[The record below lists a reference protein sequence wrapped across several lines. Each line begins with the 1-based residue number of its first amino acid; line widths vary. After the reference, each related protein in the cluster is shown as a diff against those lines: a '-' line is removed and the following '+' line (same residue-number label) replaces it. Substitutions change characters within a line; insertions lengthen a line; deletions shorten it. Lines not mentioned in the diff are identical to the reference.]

1 MKNSS
6 IKTTAIEALWR
17 ENPSLTK
24 LMGICPI
31 IAMSSS
37 VSIAI
42 GLGLAT
48 LIVIITSNII
58 ASAIRQQLNLATR
71 VPSLIFIIA
80 TMVTA
85 LEMLMQV
92 SFYGLFELLGV
103 FLPLIV
109 VNQIVLMSAESSA
122 SQKSLSNSV
131 LDGFLTG
138 LGFLLVLVLISSI
151 RELIGNGSLFDN
163 MEVLFGSVAKDWV
176 IHPLGNNFQF
186 RLLLMPPGALLIF
199 GVVIAAKNAFSKK
212 PL

>member
-31 IAMSSS
+31 IAVSSS
-37 VSIAI
+37 VSTAI

-58 ASAIRQQLNLATR
+58 ASVIRQQLNSVTR
-71 VPSLIFIIA
+71 VPILIFIIA

-92 SFYGLFELLGV
+92 SFYELFELLGV

-109 VNQIVLMSAESSA
+109 VNHIVLMSAESNA

-131 LDGFLTG
+131 LDSFLTG

-163 MEVLFGSVAKDWV
+163 MEILFGSVAKEWV
-176 IHPLGNNFQF
+176 INPFGNDFQF
-186 RLLLMPPGALLIF
+186 RLLLMPPGALLVF
-199 GVVIAAKNAFSKK
+199 GVVIAAKNTFSKK
-212 PL
+212 T

>member
-176 IHPLGNNFQF
+176 IHPFGNDFQF
-186 RLLLMPPGALLIF
+186 RLILMPPGALLIL
-199 GVVIAAKNAFSKK
+199 GAVIAAKNTFSKK
-212 PL
+212 T

>member
-6 IKTTAIEALWR
+6 IKTTAIESLWR

-48 LIVIITSNII
+48 LFVIITSNII
-58 ASAIRQQLNLATR
+58 ASAVRQQLNLATR

-151 RELIGNGSLFDN
+151 RELIGNGSLFEN

-176 IHPLGNNFQF
+176 IHPFGNDFQF
-186 RLLLMPPGALLIF
+186 RLILMPPGALLIL
-199 GVVIAAKNAFSKK
+199 GAVIAAKNTFSKK
-212 PL
+212 T

>member
-6 IKTTAIEALWR
+6 IKTTAIDSLWR

-58 ASAIRQQLNLATR
+58 ASAIRQQLSLATR

-176 IHPLGNNFQF
+176 IHPFGNDFQF
-186 RLLLMPPGALLIF
+186 RLILMPPGALLIL
-199 GVVIAAKNAFSKK
+199 GAVIAAKNAFSKK
-212 PL
+212 T

>member
-176 IHPLGNNFQF
+176 IHPFANNFQF

-199 GVVIAAKNAFSKK
+199 GVVIAAKNTFSKK

>member
-6 IKTTAIEALWR
+6 KKTTAIEALWR

-37 VSIAI
+37 VSTAI

-58 ASAIRQQLNLATR
+58 ASVIRQQLNSVTR
-71 VPSLIFIIA
+71 VPILIFIIA

-92 SFYGLFELLGV
+92 SFYELFELLGV

-109 VNQIVLMSAESSA
+109 VNHIVLMSAESNA

-131 LDGFLTG
+131 LESFLTG

-163 MEVLFGSVAKDWV
+163 MEILFGSVAKEWV
-176 IHPLGNNFQF
+176 INPFGNDFQF
-186 RLLLMPPGALLIF
+186 RLLLMPPGALLVF
-199 GVVIAAKNAFSKK
+199 GVVIAAKNTFSKK
-212 PL
+212 T

>member
-6 IKTTAIEALWR
+6 IKTTAIESLWR

-48 LIVIITSNII
+48 LFVIITSNII

-80 TMVTA
+80 AMVTA

-151 RELIGNGSLFDN
+151 RELIGNGSLFEN

-176 IHPLGNNFQF
+176 IHPFGNDFQF
-186 RLLLMPPGALLIF
+186 RLILMPPGALLIL
-199 GVVIAAKNAFSKK
+199 GAVIAAKNTFSKK
-212 PL
+212 T

>member
-48 LIVIITSNII
+48 LFVIITSNII

-109 VNQIVLMSAESSA
+109 VNQIVLMSAESGA

-151 RELIGNGSLFDN
+151 RELIGNGSLFEN

-176 IHPLGNNFQF
+176 IHPFGNDFQF
-186 RLLLMPPGALLIF
+186 RLILMPPGALLIL
-199 GVVIAAKNAFSKK
+199 GGVIAAKNTFSKK
-212 PL
+212 T

>member
-31 IAMSSS
+31 IAISSS

-131 LDGFLTG
+131 LEGFLTG

-176 IHPLGNNFQF
+176 IHPLGDNFQF

-199 GVVIAAKNAFSKK
+199 CVVIAAKNAFSNKT
-212 PL
+212 L

>member
-6 IKTTAIEALWR
+6 IKTTAIESLWR

-48 LIVIITSNII
+48 LFVIITSNII

-131 LDGFLTG
+131 LEGFLTG

-151 RELIGNGSLFDN
+151 RELIGNGSLFEN

-176 IHPLGNNFQF
+176 IHPFGNDFQF
-186 RLLLMPPGALLIF
+186 RLILMPPGALLIL
-199 GVVIAAKNAFSKK
+199 GAVIAAKNTFSKK
-212 PL
+212 T

>member
-6 IKTTAIEALWR
+6 IKTTAIESLWR

-48 LIVIITSNII
+48 LFVIITSNII

-85 LEMLMQV
+85 LEMLIQV

-131 LDGFLTG
+131 LEGFLTG

-151 RELIGNGSLFDN
+151 RELIGNGSLFEN

-176 IHPLGNNFQF
+176 IHPFGNDFQF
-186 RLLLMPPGALLIF
+186 RLILMPPGALLIL
-199 GVVIAAKNAFSKK
+199 GAVIAAKNTFSKK
-212 PL
+212 T

>member
-92 SFYGLFELLGV
+92 SFYGLFELLGI
-103 FLPLIV
+103 FFPLIV

-176 IHPLGNNFQF
+176 IHPFGNNFQF

>member
-6 IKTTAIEALWR
+6 IKTTAIDSLWR

-48 LIVIITSNII
+48 LFVIITSNII

-176 IHPLGNNFQF
+176 IHPFGNDFQF
-186 RLLLMPPGALLIF
+186 RLILMPPGALLIL
-199 GVVIAAKNAFSKK
+199 GAVIAAKNTFSKK
-212 PL
+212 T

>member
-1 MKNSS
+1 VKNSS

-31 IAMSSS
+31 IAVSSS
-37 VSIAI
+37 VSTAI

-58 ASAIRQQLNLATR
+58 ASVIRQQLNSVTR
-71 VPSLIFIIA
+71 VPILIFIIA

-92 SFYGLFELLGV
+92 SFYELFELLGV

-109 VNQIVLMSAESSA
+109 VNHIVLMSAESNA

-131 LDGFLTG
+131 LESFLTG

-163 MEVLFGSVAKDWV
+163 MEILFGSVAKEWV
-176 IHPLGNNFQF
+176 INPFGNDFQF
-186 RLLLMPPGALLIF
+186 RLLLMPPGALLVF
-199 GVVIAAKNAFSKK
+199 GVVIAAKNTFSKK
-212 PL
+212 T

>member
-131 LDGFLTG
+131 LDGFLAG

-176 IHPLGNNFQF
+176 IHPFGNDFQF
-186 RLLLMPPGALLIF
+186 RLILMPPGALLIL
-199 GVVIAAKNAFSKK
+199 GGVIAAKNTFSKK
-212 PL
+212 I

>member
-6 IKTTAIEALWR
+6 IKTTAIDSLWR

-48 LIVIITSNII
+48 LFVIITSNII

-71 VPSLIFIIA
+71 VPSLIFIIV

-131 LDGFLTG
+131 LGGFLTG

-176 IHPLGNNFQF
+176 IHPFGNDFQF
-186 RLLLMPPGALLIF
+186 RLILMPPGALLIL
-199 GVVIAAKNAFSKK
+199 GGVIAVKNTFSKK
-212 PL
+212 T

>member
-6 IKTTAIEALWR
+6 IKTTAIEALWC

-37 VSIAI
+37 VSTAI

-48 LIVIITSNII
+48 LVVIITSNII
-58 ASAIRQQLNLATR
+58 ASVIRQQLNIATR
-71 VPSLIFIIA
+71 VPILIFTIA

-92 SFYGLFELLGV
+92 SFYELFELLGV

-109 VNQIVLMSAESSA
+109 VNHIVLMSAELNTRHNSI
-122 SQKSLSNSV
+122 SNAV

-163 MEVLFGSVAKDWV
+163 MEILFGSVARDWV
-176 IHPLGNNFQF
+176 IHPFGNDFQF

-199 GVVIAAKNAFSKK
+199 GLVIAAKNTFGKK
-212 PL
+212 T

>member
-6 IKTTAIEALWR
+6 IKTTAIDSLWR

-103 FLPLIV
+103 FLPLVV

-138 LGFLLVLVLISSI
+138 LGFLLVLVLIGSI

-176 IHPLGNNFQF
+176 IHPFGNDFQF
-186 RLLLMPPGALLIF
+186 RLILMPPGALLIL
-199 GVVIAAKNAFSKK
+199 GAVIAAKNTFSKK
-212 PL
+212 T

>member
-92 SFYGLFELLGV
+92 SFYGLFELLGI

-176 IHPLGNNFQF
+176 IHPFGNNFQF

-199 GVVIAAKNAFSKK
+199 GVVIAAKNTFSKK

>member
-6 IKTTAIEALWR
+6 IKTTAIESLWR

-176 IHPLGNNFQF
+176 IHPFGNDFQF
-186 RLLLMPPGALLIF
+186 RLILMPPGALLIL
-199 GVVIAAKNAFSKK
+199 GGVIAAKNTFSKK
-212 PL
+212 T

>member
-31 IAMSSS
+31 IAISSS

-131 LDGFLTG
+131 LEGFLTG
-138 LGFLLVLVLISSI
+138 LGFLLVLVIISSI

-176 IHPLGNNFQF
+176 IHPLGDNFQF

-199 GVVIAAKNAFSKK
+199 GVVIAAKNAFSNKT
-212 PL
+212 L

>member
-6 IKTTAIEALWR
+6 MKTTAIESLWR

-48 LIVIITSNII
+48 LFVIITSNII

-80 TMVTA
+80 AMVTA

-151 RELIGNGSLFDN
+151 RELIGNGSLFEN

-176 IHPLGNNFQF
+176 IHPFGNDFQF
-186 RLLLMPPGALLIF
+186 RLILMPPGALLIL
-199 GVVIAAKNAFSKK
+199 GAVIAAKNTFSKK
-212 PL
+212 T

>member
-6 IKTTAIEALWR
+6 IKTTAIDSLWR

-48 LIVIITSNII
+48 LFVIITSNII

-151 RELIGNGSLFDN
+151 RELIGNGSLFEN

-176 IHPLGNNFQF
+176 IHPFGNDFQF
-186 RLLLMPPGALLIF
+186 RLILMPPGALLIL
-199 GVVIAAKNAFSKK
+199 GSVIAAKNTFSKK
-212 PL
+212 T

>member
-122 SQKSLSNSV
+122 SQKSLSNS
-131 LDGFLTG
+131 LLHGFLTG

-163 MEVLFGSVAKDWV
+163 MEILFGSVAKDWV
-176 IHPLGNNFQF
+176 IHPFGNNFQF

-199 GVVIAAKNAFSKK
+199 GVVIAAKNTFSKK

>member
-1 MKNSS
+1 MKNSL
-6 IKTTAIEALWR
+6 IKTTAIESLWR

-151 RELIGNGSLFDN
+151 RELIGNGSLFEN

-176 IHPLGNNFQF
+176 IHPFGNDFQF
-186 RLLLMPPGALLIF
+186 RLILMPPGALLIL
-199 GVVIAAKNAFSKK
+199 GAVIAAKNTFSKK
-212 PL
+212 T

>member
-176 IHPLGNNFQF
+176 IHPFGNDFQF
-186 RLLLMPPGALLIF
+186 RLILMPPGALLIL
-199 GVVIAAKNAFSKK
+199 GGVIAAKNTFSKK
-212 PL
+212 T

>member
-1 MKNSS
+1 VKNSS

-37 VSIAI
+37 VSTAI

-58 ASAIRQQLNLATR
+58 ASVIRQQLNSVTR
-71 VPSLIFIIA
+71 VPILIFIIA

-92 SFYGLFELLGV
+92 SFYELFELLGV

-109 VNQIVLMSAESSA
+109 VNHIVLMSAESNA

-131 LDGFLTG
+131 LDSFLTG

-163 MEVLFGSVAKDWV
+163 MEILFGSVAKEWV
-176 IHPLGNNFQF
+176 INPFGNDFQF
-186 RLLLMPPGALLIF
+186 RLLLMPPGALLVF
-199 GVVIAAKNAFSKK
+199 GVVIAAKNTFSKK
-212 PL
+212 T

>member
-6 IKTTAIEALWR
+6 KKMTAIEALWH

-37 VSIAI
+37 VSTAI

-58 ASAIRQQLNLATR
+58 ASVIRQQLNSVTR
-71 VPSLIFIIA
+71 VPILIFIIA

-92 SFYGLFELLGV
+92 SFYELFELLGV

-109 VNQIVLMSAESSA
+109 VNHIVLMSAESNA

-131 LDGFLTG
+131 LDSFLTG

-163 MEVLFGSVAKDWV
+163 MEILFGSVAKEWV
-176 IHPLGNNFQF
+176 INPFGNDFQF
-186 RLLLMPPGALLIF
+186 RLLLMPPGALLVF
-199 GVVIAAKNAFSKK
+199 GVVIAAKNTFSKK
-212 PL
+212 T

>member
-42 GLGLAT
+42 GLGFAT
-48 LIVIITSNII
+48 LFVIITSNII
-58 ASAIRQQLNLATR
+58 ASAIRQQLNSATR

-85 LEMLMQV
+85 LEMLIQV

-151 RELIGNGSLFDN
+151 RELIGNGSLFEN

-176 IHPLGNNFQF
+176 IHPFGNDFQF
-186 RLLLMPPGALLIF
+186 RLILMPPGALLIL
-199 GVVIAAKNAFSKK
+199 GGVIAAKNTFSKK
-212 PL
+212 T

>member
-6 IKTTAIEALWR
+6 IKTTAIESLWR

-58 ASAIRQQLNLATR
+58 TSAIRQQLNLATR

-131 LDGFLTG
+131 LGGFLTG

-151 RELIGNGSLFDN
+151 RELIGNGSLFEN

-176 IHPLGNNFQF
+176 IHPFGNDFQF
-186 RLLLMPPGALLIF
+186 RLILMPPGALLIL
-199 GVVIAAKNAFSKK
+199 GAVIAAKNTFSKK
-212 PL
+212 T

>member
-37 VSIAI
+37 MSIAI

-58 ASAIRQQLNLATR
+58 ASAIRQQLSLATR

-92 SFYGLFELLGV
+92 SFYELFELLGV
-103 FLPLIV
+103 FLSLIV

-176 IHPLGNNFQF
+176 IHPFGNDFQF
-186 RLLLMPPGALLIF
+186 RLILMPPGALLIL
-199 GVVIAAKNAFSKK
+199 GGVIAAKNTFSKK
-212 PL
+212 T

>member
-6 IKTTAIEALWR
+6 IKTTAIDSLWR

-92 SFYGLFELLGV
+92 SFYELFELLGV
-103 FLPLIV
+103 FLSLIV

-176 IHPLGNNFQF
+176 IHPFGNDFQF
-186 RLLLMPPGALLIF
+186 RLILMPPGALLIL
-199 GVVIAAKNAFSKK
+199 GAVIAAKNAFSKK
-212 PL
+212 K

>member
-37 VSIAI
+37 VSTAI

-58 ASAIRQQLNLATR
+58 ASVIRQQLNSVTR
-71 VPSLIFIIA
+71 VPILIFIIA

-92 SFYGLFELLGV
+92 SFYELFELLGV

-109 VNQIVLMSAESSA
+109 VNHIVLMSAESNA

-131 LDGFLTG
+131 LESFLTG

-163 MEVLFGSVAKDWV
+163 MEILFGSVAKEWV
-176 IHPLGNNFQF
+176 INPFGNDFQF
-186 RLLLMPPGALLIF
+186 RLLLMPPGALLVF
-199 GVVIAAKNAFSKK
+199 GVVIAAKNTFSKK
-212 PL
+212 T

>member
-176 IHPLGNNFQF
+176 IHPFGNDFQF
-186 RLLLMPPGALLIF
+186 QLILMPPGALLIL
-199 GVVIAAKNAFSKK
+199 GGVIAAKNTFSKK
-212 PL
+212 T

>member
-6 IKTTAIEALWR
+6 IKTTAIESLWR

-48 LIVIITSNII
+48 LFVIITSNII

-131 LDGFLTG
+131 LDGFFTG

-151 RELIGNGSLFDN
+151 RELIGNGSLFEN

-176 IHPLGNNFQF
+176 IHPFGNDFQF
-186 RLLLMPPGALLIF
+186 RLILMPPGALLIL
-199 GVVIAAKNAFSKK
+199 GGVIAAKNTFSKK
-212 PL
+212 T

>member
-6 IKTTAIEALWR
+6 IKTTAIESLWR

-48 LIVIITSNII
+48 LFVIITSNII

-176 IHPLGNNFQF
+176 IHPFGNDFQF
-186 RLLLMPPGALLIF
+186 RLILMPPGALLIL
-199 GVVIAAKNAFSKK
+199 GAVIAAKNTFSKK
-212 PL
+212 T

>member
-109 VNQIVLMSAESSA
+109 VNQIVLMSAESGA

-176 IHPLGNNFQF
+176 IHPFGNDFQF
-186 RLLLMPPGALLIF
+186 RLILMPPGALLIL
-199 GVVIAAKNAFSKK
+199 GAVIAAKNTFSKK
-212 PL
+212 T

>member
-6 IKTTAIEALWR
+6 IKTTAIDSLWR

-37 VSIAI
+37 MSIAI

-58 ASAIRQQLNLATR
+58 ASAIRQQLSLATR

-138 LGFLLVLVLISSI
+138 LGFLLILVLISSI

-176 IHPLGNNFQF
+176 IHPFGNDFQF
-186 RLLLMPPGALLIF
+186 RLILMPPGALLIL
-199 GVVIAAKNAFSKK
+199 GAVIAAKNAFSKK
-212 PL
+212 T

>member
-6 IKTTAIEALWR
+6 IKTTAIESLWR

-103 FLPLIV
+103 FLSLIV

-151 RELIGNGSLFDN
+151 RELIGNGSLFEN

-176 IHPLGNNFQF
+176 IHPFGNDFQF
-186 RLLLMPPGALLIF
+186 RLILMPPGALLIL
-199 GVVIAAKNAFSKK
+199 GAVIAAKNTFSKK
-212 PL
+212 T

>member
-6 IKTTAIEALWR
+6 IKTTAIDSLWR

-48 LIVIITSNII
+48 LFVIITSNII

-151 RELIGNGSLFDN
+151 RELIGNGSLFEN

-176 IHPLGNNFQF
+176 IHPFGNDFQF
-186 RLLLMPPGALLIF
+186 RLILMPPGALLIL
-199 GVVIAAKNAFSKK
+199 GAVIAAKNTFSKK
-212 PL
+212 T